1 MFSELSI
8 NGLVDWMY
16 SLKWNEADVLVPKA
30 ERTHPHFDGV
40 AFPDLSDL
48 INGIGFPTVASSH
61 NNMTNIVQNTTDPVN
76 PDTKHNDENKSCPT
90 EAFRYD
96 TDAMLPV

>member
-16 SLKWNEADVLVPKA
+16 SLKWNEADVLVPKT
-30 ERTHPHFDGV
+30 ERTQPLFGGV
-40 AFPDLSDL
+40 AFPNLTDLN
-48 INGIGFPTVASSH
+48 NGIRFLSVASSH
-61 NNMTNIVQNTTDPVN
+61 NNTTNIVQNTTDPVN